1 MACKWDLVNVYMLM
15 VRKERRVSPS
25 GKWKTILI
33 LIVKNLSSCIKNIL
47 NWLRDLDFVAEDRD
61 K

>member
-1 MACKWDLVNVYMLM
+1 VACKWDLVNVYMLM

-33 LIVKNLSSCIKNIL
+33 LIVKNLRSCIKNIL